1 MGNKEIKREN
11 TQEKNQEVSTL
22 YYRNGEYYVGAT
34 VQNTRNGFGTYY
46 YKTSDKYEENCC
58 DNLKNGKKFKFK

>member
-34 VQNTRNGFGTYY
+34 VQNARNGFGTYY
-46 YKTSDKYEENCC
+46 YQSGDK
-58 DNLKNGKKFKFK
+58 